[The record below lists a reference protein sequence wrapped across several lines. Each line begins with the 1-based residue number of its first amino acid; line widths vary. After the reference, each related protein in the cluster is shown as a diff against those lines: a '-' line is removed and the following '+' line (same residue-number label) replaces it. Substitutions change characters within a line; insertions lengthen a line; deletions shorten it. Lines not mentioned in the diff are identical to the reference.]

1 MAKLQEVPRKVRSV
15 WPPLLL
21 LALSVGYAVWA
32 QKYGDVPR
40 LMPTIVGVATAIL
53 AVLDLLSRF
62 DTRVGNFLKVAM
74 GADFANREMNH
85 DPSLRA
91 EAAQIG
97 WMMGCIVAML
107 TIGILPTIPLFIAGY
122 MRLSGGRP
130 WVSSALSALIVLAFV
145 TLVFELLLD
154 YELYRGVLFDERGFD
169 SW

>member
-1 MAKLQEVPRKVRSV
+1 MTDPMEVPHKVRSI

-21 LALSVGYAVWA
+21 LALSVGYTIWA

-62 DTRVGNFLKVAM
+62 DTRLGHFLKVTM
-74 GADFANREMNH
+74 GADFANREMTH

-97 WMMGCIVAML
+97 WMVGCILAML

-130 WVSSALSALIVLAFV
+130 WVSCALSALIVLVFV
-145 TLVFELLLD
+145 TVVFEFLLD
-154 YELYRGVLFDERGFD
+154 YQLYRGVLFDARGFGA
-169 SW
+169 W

>member
-1 MAKLQEVPRKVRSV
+1 MADPFDVPRKVRSI

-74 GADFANREMNH
+74 GADFANREMGHN
-85 DPSLRA
+85 PGLRD
-91 EAAQIG
+91 EVVQIG
-97 WMMGCIVAML
+97 WMVGCILGIL
-107 TIGILPTIPLFIAGY
+107 TIGILPTIPLFIASY
-122 MRLSGGRP
+122 MRLFGGRP
-130 WVSSALSALIVLAFV
+130 WLSCALSALLVLAFV
-145 TLVFELLLD
+145 TLTFEVLLD
-154 YELYRGVLFDERGFD
+154 YTLYRGVLFDPKGFGA
-169 SW
+169 W